1 MFGFK
6 REPFELPSAGFFS
19 LDENQS
25 PLCLDGIR
33 LPLSTTF
40 GGAAGSSTGLSAPG
54 QTIPSLRRRYKSFI
68 PFMNCYASLNGLPS
82 VSVPYDALSSPAILP
97 LSHRITR

>member
-1 MFGFK
+1 MFGFEG
-6 REPFELPSAGFFS
+6 EPFELPSAGFFS

-54 QTIPSLRRRYKSFI
+54 QITPSLCRRYKSFI
-68 PFMNCYASLNGLPS
+68 PDGLRQLILKKQS
-82 VSVPYDALSSPAILP
+82 ALTCSILC
-97 LSHRITR
+97 IF